1 MSELPAVQHA
11 SNSCDSAVLFCGT
24 ESYLY
29 IVAEALREVA
39 VSLLC
44 FLLLKGFLTTPK
56 GRVSFSPRAK
66 ACSVSLKVFLL
77 FKLPSKLIRC
87 LECVPAVRVCVCEC
101 NTNCCLYLCGIIIKT
116 EAKRNRSAGFWVTTS
131 GSLGIVLRLV
141 ALPGPNL
148 LVP

>member
-44 FLLLKGFLTTPK
+44 FLLLKGFLTPPK
-56 GRVSFSPRAK
+56 GLVSFSPKAQ
-66 ACSVSLKVFLL
+66 ACSATLKVTPFVQAA
-77 FKLPSKLIRC
+77 FEINP
-87 LECVPAVRVCVCEC
+87 
-101 NTNCCLYLCGIIIKT
+101 
-116 EAKRNRSAGFWVTTS
+116 
-131 GSLGIVLRLV
+131 
-141 ALPGPNL
+141 LPGVRAGSESVCL
-148 LVP
+148 